1 MSDIFRMMPSEMLQ
15 LCSDGIRIQ
24 AFQTA
29 GKMKKGQTLKDLPFC
44 SKRLVYVFPI
54 FFFND

>member
-1 MSDIFRMMPSEMLQ
+1 MPSEMLQ